1 MLYLT
6 RWICCLAFLMVISV
20 VSAHAQA
27 TRTWISGVGDDA
39 NPCSRTAPCKTIA
52 GAISKTA
59 AGGEIDILDP
69 GGFGAVTI
77 TKSITIDGGG
87 GSTAGVLVSGTN
99 GIVVAAGATDVVILR
114 NLDIDGIGL
123 GLSGIR
129 FNSGAMLYVEK
140 CTIYGFTQYGI
151 FFNPSATSRLS
162 VDKTLVRENAA
173 GGLYIKP
180 ANPSVTISAS
190 VSDSRFVR
198 SPHFGLRAD
207 DASSVTVTN
216 SIASHNQTNGFTAV
230 AVNSGPVMMLDNCV
244 ATDNGWGVNAYGT
257 GASIAMAN
265 SVVTA
270 NVNGLFTNLGIIYSY
285 GNNRVIANNTNGA
298 PSYTVSPE

>member
-1 MLYLT
+1 M
-6 RWICCLAFLMVISV
+6 
-20 VSAHAQA
+20 
-27 TRTWISGVGDDA
+27 
-39 NPCSRTAPCKTIA
+39 
-52 GAISKTA
+52 
-59 AGGEIDILDP
+59 
-69 GGFGAVTI
+69 
-77 TKSITIDGGG
+77 
-87 GSTAGVLVSGTN
+87 
-99 GIVVAAGATDVVILR
+99 
-114 NLDIDGIGL
+114 
-123 GLSGIR
+123 
-129 FNSGAMLYVEK
+129 
-140 CTIYGFTQYGI
+140 
-151 FFNPSATSRLS
+151 
-162 VDKTLVRENAA
+162 
-173 GGLYIKP
+173 
-180 ANPSVTISAS
+180 
-190 VSDSRFVR
+190 R